1 MGGTNNTFMWLVHNE
16 QIWKIFFPS
25 LQTLPTQQELLVLG
39 YCHSSHRKDF
49 KHIPMHIFIYLPPL
63 FYTYHWI
70 HSSAPGSFLLTIVP
84 YQNIGSFLLFCL
96 CLCSFSSSNQLK
108 GSQVASKYMLPLQCC
123 SECYCTY
130 IISYIYE
137 HYL

>member
-1 MGGTNNTFMWLVHNE
+1 MWLVHNE

-63 FYTYHWI
+63 FLHIPLDTQFCTWFFSLNN
-70 HSSAPGSFLLTIVP
+70 SSLSEHRELPPFLFMSV
-84 YQNIGSFLLFCL
+84 
-96 CLCSFSSSNQLK
+96 
-108 GSQVASKYMLPLQCC
+108 
-123 SECYCTY
+123 
-130 IISYIYE
+130 
-137 HYL
+137 